1 MKMPKTIFVESNS
14 GKSKSFGS
22 VELSEDQK
30 TAALEFL
37 LFILESEPRKA
48 K

>member
-1 MKMPKTIFVESNS
+1 MRMPKTIIIDMNS

-30 TAALEFL
+30 NAALEFL
-37 LFILESEPRKA
+37 LFILESEP
-48 K
+48 